1 MKTWFKW
8 ICPTHPKKFEMADRG
23 QELFPD
29 IDWKVIAK
37 TAWNMTDGNKR
48 ITIFVPKLLY

>member
-1 MKTWFKW
+1 MSNAS
-8 ICPTHPKKFEMADRG
+8 KKFEMADRG

-48 ITIFVPKLLY
+48 IIIFVPKLLY